1 MTLTEGKV
9 PLLVCVCGLARG
21 CLCSREG
28 GHSQRILLILR
39 MDLQE
44 TLLPQAS
51 LPSDVDPESERERR
65 KQYQDGAGCDVAQPL
80 PTCVFLTTT
89 LLF

>member
-1 MTLTEGKV
+1 MEGKV
-9 PLLVCVCGLARG
+9 PATGSCLRPCVRVRTFMR
-21 CLCSREG
+21 S
-28 GHSQRILLILR
+28 GHSQRILLIPR
-39 MDLQE
+39 MKLQE

-51 LPSDVDPESERERR
+51 LPLDVDPESERERR
-65 KQYQDGAGCDVAQPL
+65 KQYQDGPGCDVAQPL

>member
-1 MTLTEGKV
+1 M
-9 PLLVCVCGLARG
+9 
-21 CLCSREG
+21 CSWEG
-28 GHSQRILLILR
+28 GYSQRILLISR
-39 MDLQE
+39 MKLQE

-51 LPSDVDPESERERR
+51 LPLDVDPESERESR

-80 PTCVFLTTT
+80 PTWVFLTTT

>member
-1 MTLTEGKV
+1 M
-9 PLLVCVCGLARG
+9 
-21 CLCSREG
+21 
-28 GHSQRILLILR
+28 
-39 MDLQE
+39 QE

-80 PTCVFLTTT
+80 PTCVFFNHYIT
-89 LLF
+89 LLDVVAFVFK